1 MASRDA
7 DPPVPWALAIPGTVP
22 LMGPRRARR
31 HLTLVVVGVLV
42 LACCVGDDDHESTTG
57 ALHSPATTKGAPVDP
72 GIAESTTTTTDRAVD
87 VCARLRLEDPI
98 PIEAD
103 PALTEISG
111 AVASRRTT
119 DAVWVHED
127 SGHPTVLTEVGLEGG
142 QISRWEVPGVEMV
155 DWEDLAAVD
164 DEGGA
169 RHLIIA
175 DIGDNI
181 RSRDHVR
188 LIRVPEPL
196 QSATGGVTDDPA
208 VVRLHLPEGPRDA
221 EALLIAP
228 ETADVVVITKAVT
241 GVAEVLVGAQAA
253 LAPNGAQVRLEMAG
267 TLRLGPGEAVLA
279 GDLSPDGGRL
289 GLRTPSRVLVW
300 AHEPDRPIDATLLD
314 TTPCRGPSTFDLFG
328 EALAMLDDGYV
339 LLGESAAPQL
349 IRVR

>member
-1 MASRDA
+1 M
-7 DPPVPWALAIPGTVP
+7 PGTVA
-22 LMGPRRARR
+22 LMAPRPARR
-31 HLTLVVVGVLV
+31 HLTLAAVCVLV
-42 LACCVGDDDHESTTG
+42 LACCHGGDDPEPTTDAANLRAG
-57 ALHSPATTKGAPVDP
+57 TTAAPVDP
-72 GIAESTTTTTDRAVD
+72 EHGESTTTTTDRAVD
-87 VCARLRLEDPI
+87 LCGRLALEDPI

-111 AVASRRTT
+111 AVVSKRTT

-127 SGHPTVLTEVGLEGG
+127 SGHPTVLTEVGLDGE

-155 DWEDLAAVD
+155 DWEDLAAID
-164 DEGGA
+164 DEGGT
-169 RHLIIA
+169 RHLVVG
-175 DIGDNI
+175 DIGDNL
-181 RSRDHVR
+181 RSRDHVQ

-196 QSATGGVTDDPA
+196 QSGTGGVTDDPA

-221 EALLIAP
+221 EALLVAP
-228 ETADVVVITKAVT
+228 ETADVVVITKTVT

-253 LAPNGAQVRLEMAG
+253 LAPDGAQVPLELVG

-289 GLRTPSRVLVW
+289 GLRTPTRVLVW

-339 LLGESAAPQL
+339 LLGESAAPEL